1 MGKESGHIPMT
12 RKVICMDTSEMNF
25 GLLKISR
32 KCLERRWDVSGY
44 IVVMGS
50 R

>member
-1 MGKESGHIPMT
+1 MT
-12 RKVICMDTSEMNF
+12 RKSDLYGTSEMNF

-44 IVVMGS
+44 IAVMGS